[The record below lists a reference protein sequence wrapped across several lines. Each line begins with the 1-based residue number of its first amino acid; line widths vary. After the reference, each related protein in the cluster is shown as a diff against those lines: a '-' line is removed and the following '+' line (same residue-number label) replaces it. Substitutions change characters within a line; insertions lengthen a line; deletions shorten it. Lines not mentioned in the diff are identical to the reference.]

1 MHYSLYNQIQL
12 HSKLQSINEQQLAE
26 SITYHKK
33 INHIAFEHYCPS
45 LLPLIHQVEQESVRF
60 SLFCNNKGKANV
72 IDRQNST
79 AVYEEDPDKDAERE
93 VKDFISKAP
102 FISLTPIQQTDHWS
116 VEALPEQVDVVCMM
130 GMGLGHQILPLISER
145 KISCLIIYE
154 PDLTMLQCSVKSVD
168 WQSIFITSAKQG
180 TLISLQMGKDGSDIA
195 SDLNELC
202 MHIPKLQKFYVY
214 RHLSNPVT
222 DEVLATLFQ
231 LNGNKAELLKKNRQ
245 YLGYTHPADYLPVR
259 FKGILGNK
267 QYQHIDSSL
276 HDRFEQNI
284 TAFEQFYPEIAQLI
298 RGFEAK
304 RWLLVEDECGKVNL
318 WHSARNALLH
328 KDKDIDAELTIN
340 YSLNQPSKDDVIL
353 GQKVAWKFRH
363 YVHYQAIAK
372 LQPLFSE
379 MAQQKSIVPEQI
391 NSLIIFG
398 LGVGAFLPSLL
409 ARREISNLYLC
420 EPNIEHFYASLFV
433 TDWAGLFNEAA
444 LTEKRVYLNIGG
456 DGSDYFND
464 LMQQFYSVGAFS
476 IASTYILQT
485 TANAF
490 LNENVNRLREQLKVV
505 LTIGDYYDHAR
516 FGISHTYKSF
526 QLGHNWL
533 KADRSSYIHH
543 KATQLPVFI
552 VGNGPSLDQ
561 CADYIKEHRHNVIL
575 VSCGTALKP
584 LYHLGLTPDFHA
596 EVEQNRSTHLW
607 ITQVKDV
614 DYLKRIRLISVNG
627 IHPDTAALF
636 ADTYLAFK
644 EGEASTTLFN
654 KALRNAESIAQLRYA
669 YPTVSNLAVN
679 WLLQAGFKQLY
690 LLGVDLGYVDIN
702 NHHSIHSIYYKNGQS
717 TYDYSKKHGQAIPVA
732 GNFRPSVKTKIE
744 FDISRRILEQ
754 NIKFHPDSVEIYNC
768 SDGAFITGA
777 SSLQPGQILTFKPET
792 NVSVILSDFLQ
803 LSSSENDFSNDLNY
817 FDRHYSVDSIV
828 ECVKLWRE
836 LLIQPVTDYMSARSV
851 IEQQWILFKQQA
863 ALYEGVVFYLLYRS
877 SCYFLSLMTKLL
889 PMMQQNNNRLEEKA
903 LSQFKEITSVWS
915 EYLAQLAEDFA
926 AEKFKLDTTTW

>member
-398 LGVGAFLPSLL
+398 SGVGAFLPSLL

-596 EVEQNRSTHLW
+596 EVEQNRSTYRW
-607 ITQVKDV
+607 ISQVD
-614 DYLKRIRLISVNG
+614 DEAYLKKIRLITVNG

-636 ADTYLAFK
+636 ANTFIAFK

-654 KALRNAESIAQLRYA
+654 KMLKDADKISQLAYA
-669 YPTVSNLAVN
+669 YPTVSNLAIN

-690 LLGVDLGYVDIN
+690 FLGVDLGYVDVN
-702 NHHSIHSIYYKNGQS
+702 NHHSRLSGYYNKDGKQA
-717 TYDYSKKHGQAIPVA
+717 YDYGKVHGDNIRVS
-732 GNFRPSVKTKIE
+732 GNFRPSVHTKIE
-744 FDISRRILEQ
+744 FDVSRRVIEQ
-754 NIKFHPDSVEIYNC
+754 TLKAFAGQAEVYNC
-768 SDGAFITGA
+768 SDGAFVQGA
-777 SSLQPGQILTFKPET
+777 VPLLPMQILTFTPG
-792 NVSVILSDFLQ
+792 SSLSGMLDDFLQ
-803 LSSSENDFSNDLNY
+803 HSCLLVDIASQASGFKQMYRPDALNQTI
-817 FDRHYSVDSIV
+817 DKW
-828 ECVKLWRE
+828 CKL
-836 LLIQPVTDYMSARSV
+836 LQQPVIDYDSAKTC
-851 IEQQWILFKQQA
+851 IDQQWVLFKQQSA
-863 ALYEGVVFYLLYRS
+863 IPGSIVFYLLYGS
-877 SCYFLSLMTKLL
+877 TSYFLSLMTKLS
-889 PMMQQNNNRLEEKA
+889 PS
-903 LSQFKEITSVWS
+903 LSQDYSELNEQALQQFNIVISVWQQ
-915 EYLAQLAEDFA
+915 YLIKIAEDFS
-926 AEKFKLDTTTW
+926 AEPLKVDLTS